1 MIHISYVLCNVDY
14 TPRQVAWRRPQHK
27 KFGLV
32 RSRLL
37 TREDGTE
44 EMMAKISSHT
54 PTMHNPY
61 NRYTYDTP
69 ITASN
74 KSTPTDLLSA
84 AYALLPNT
92 SSDIRHTSLNRFQH
106 DISKRSYDHID
117 MPGRPLPRKNHSVSG
132 LDLRRKDSC
141 SGLIYYLRD
150 LGPLTLLVAA
160 FLQVQVTRRIVYI
173 DQVAKGR

>member
-1 MIHISYVLCNVDY
+1 MDPFSRLLIHIPYHVLCNVDY
-14 TPRQVAWRRPQHK
+14 TPRQVAWRRPQRK

-61 NRYTYDTP
+61 NRHTYDTP

-132 LDLRRKDSC
+132 LDLKRRRKDSC
-141 SGLIYYLRD
+141 SGLIYVLS
-150 LGPLTLLVAA
+150 LS
-160 FLQVQVTRRIVYI
+160 
-173 DQVAKGR
+173 